1 MYARRMEIAIATPAD
16 LTDELVAAVAH
27 LMPQL
32 NPTVAPPSRDQL
44 AEIIATCDLFL
55 VRDAS
60 SLVAMGTLATY
71 RTPVGVHGW
80 IEDVVVDTA
89 ARARGI
95 GEALTRAMLARAR
108 EKQVRTLAL
117 TSNPRREAANRLY
130 QRLGFT
136 VWDTNLYKGTL
147 STSAT

>member
-1 MYARRMEIAIATPAD
+1 MEIAIATPAD
-16 LTDELVAAVAH
+16 LTDELVTAIAH

-32 NPTVAPPSRDQL
+32 NPTVAPPTREQL
-44 AEIIATCDLFL
+44 AEIVATGDLFL
-55 VRDAS
+55 VRDAG

-80 IEDVVVDTA
+80 IEDVVVDSG
-89 ARARGI
+89 ARGRGI

-117 TSNPRREAANRLY
+117 TSNARREAANRLY

-136 VWDTNLYKGTL
+136 RWDTNLYKLPL
-147 STSAT
+147 STSST